1 MLNLPSYAFQD
12 TIVNCKLIRYYI
24 FGQAL
29 FLILFFPSALLVQ
42 LTKDAVVV
50 LFVNLVVLAMSHV
63 NLLKEVFMVVQDNF
77 KYNVL

>member
-1 MLNLPSYAFQD
+1 MISD
-12 TIVNCKLIRYYI
+12 TY
-24 FGQAL
+24 
-29 FLILFFPSALLVQ
+29 FFSSALLVQ